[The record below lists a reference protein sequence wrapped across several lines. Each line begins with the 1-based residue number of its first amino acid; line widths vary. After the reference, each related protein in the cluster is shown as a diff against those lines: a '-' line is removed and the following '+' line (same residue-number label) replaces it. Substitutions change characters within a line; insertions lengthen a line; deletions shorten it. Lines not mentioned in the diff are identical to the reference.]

1 MKNQRY
7 PSLTKELVPYWLS
20 NRPERQCDGR
30 KTRPCATISEEQGH
44 YPLKC
49 RICGDTF
56 MFKKQT
62 AMFSKW
68 IDHIKSY
75 YLDKDLVKKIL
86 DSQRYSPP

>member
-1 MKNQRY
+1 
-7 PSLTKELVPYWLS
+7 
-20 NRPERQCDGR
+20 
-30 KTRPCATISEEQGH
+30 
-44 YPLKC
+44 
-49 RICGDTF
+49 